1 MRLKIAMSLMEDIK
15 DSFKKK
21 GLEFVSITEAAD
33 DRDKSILTYRD
44 ASEAVVTRRVDIR
57 IDDLEEAVEAVYNVD
72 PTDLANYLLSDS
84 GPILVPAPSTGNTG

>member
-1 MRLKIAMSLMEDIK
+1 MSLIEDIK

>member
-1 MRLKIAMSLMEDIK
+1 MSLIEDIK
-15 DSFKKK
+15 GSFKKK

-44 ASEAVVTRRVDIR
+44 ASDGIVTRTVDIR

-72 PTDLANYLLSDS
+72 PTDLANYLLGDS
-84 GPILVPAPSTGNTG
+84 RPILASPASAVNTA